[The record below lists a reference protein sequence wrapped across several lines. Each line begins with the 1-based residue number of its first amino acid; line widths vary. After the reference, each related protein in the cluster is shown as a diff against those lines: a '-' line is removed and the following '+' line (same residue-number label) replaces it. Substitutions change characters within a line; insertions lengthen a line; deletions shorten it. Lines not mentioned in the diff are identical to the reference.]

1 MRLDTVLLTGAT
13 GFVGTRVGPHLEAA
27 GFSVRRA
34 TRHPETAAKSHP
46 DAEWVEFDVSRGE
59 TIVSALRGVRSAV
72 YLVHGMAGG
81 PGYEQR
87 DRTAALAFR
96 RAAADAAL
104 ERIVY
109 LGGAAPSGRP
119 SRHLRSRLA
128 TGEILR
134 TGKVPVFELRAS
146 MIIGRG
152 SVSWQIVRDL
162 AARLPAMLLPK
173 WLGTRSQP
181 IGIDDVA
188 HGIVAAL
195 ELPIEA
201 AGVHDLPGPEVLT
214 AKEILLR
221 IAALRGTRPITFDV
235 PILSPRLSSYWL
247 KFVTGGRLP
256 SSTRARRRT
265 LERSHRL
272 GSTALGEGSRS
283 SPRVVR
289 RSRAARSGRRA
300 DRVFARQD
308 GRTGRGEDLASRR
321 AVALGLAVQ
330 QLDQVQCGGS
340 TLKLRVAALSPSLQ
354 GRGTLKGP
362 GPS

>member
-1 MRLDTVLLTGAT
+1 MDTVLLTGAT
-13 GFVGTRVGPHLEAA
+13 GFVGRRVDPELEAA

-34 TRHPETAAKSHP
+34 TRHPEAVAKGHP
-46 DAEWVEFDVSRGE
+46 DAQWVELDVNRSE
-59 TIVSALRGVRSAV
+59 TIGPALRGVRSAI

-81 PGYEQR
+81 PGYEER
-87 DRTAALAFR
+87 ERTAALAFR
-96 RAAADAAL
+96 QAAADSGL

-109 LGGAAPSGRP
+109 LGGAAPRGRP

-134 TGKVPVFELRAS
+134 AGKVPVFELRAS

-173 WLGTRSQP
+173 WLATRSQP

-195 ELPIEA
+195 KLPIEA

-247 KFVTGGRLP
+247 KFVTGADYQVARELVEGLSSDLIASGRGLWEKVP
-256 SSTRARRRT
+256 DHRLASFDEAARRA
-265 LERSHRL
+265 LAEEPIVRSRGKMVEQAVTKISRHV
-272 GSTALGEGSRS
+272 APSRS
-283 SPRVVR
+283 
-289 RSRAARSGRRA
+289 
-300 DRVFARQD
+300 
-308 GRTGRGEDLASRR
+308 T
-321 AVALGLAVQ
+321 
-330 QLDQVQCGGS
+330 
-340 TLKLRVAALSPSLQ
+340 
-354 GRGTLKGP
+354 
-362 GPS
+362 